1 MLSLRTPSS
10 LCLDSVEIAS
20 AAEEIT
26 AITRGVAVA
35 VIVAAAAAVVD
46 RVDVAEAEE
55 EEEDGPPFNLEATI
69 MPIRNCPEA

>member
-1 MLSLRTPSS
+1 M
-10 LCLDSVEIAS
+10 
-20 AAEEIT
+20 
-26 AITRGVAVA
+26 G
-35 VIVAAAAAVVD
+35 AAAAVVD